1 MLYVRYSIKNI
12 TLEGGNMK
20 KAKQY
25 IWIIIAGLFTG
36 AAAVFLSAMGNPKN
50 MGFCIACFLRD
61 IAGGLGLHSAAK
73 VQYIRPEIL
82 GIILGSF
89 VIALIMKEFK
99 PKGGSSPFIRFIIAN
114 FVMVGALVFLG
125 CPLRMV
131 IRLGS
136 GDLNAIVGL
145 VGFIVGIVIGLIF
158 MKNGFSL
165 GRAYKQNLAEGL
177 AFPMSSLVLLILAIA
192 APGLFI
198 ASSEG
203 PGSMHAAIL
212 ISLAVAFVVGILAQ
226 RSRLCFA
233 GGVRDAIMFRDFKL
247 LIGFVC
253 VLVAVL
259 VGNLILGTFAFSWVK
274 PIAHSDGLW
283 NCLGM
288 ALVGWGSVLLG
299 GCPLRQLVLA
309 GEGNSDSA
317 ITVVGMITGAAFA
330 HNFNLAGVADTIED
344 GVVTSQG
351 GATPRGKIIVIAGFA
366 VLLIISLFYTLKR
379 RKKNG

>member
-1 MLYVRYSIKNI
+1 
-12 TLEGGNMK
+12 MK
-20 KAKQY
+20 RIKQY

-36 AAAVFLSAMGNPKN
+36 TAAIVLTALGNPKN

-61 IAGGLGLHSAAK
+61 ISGALGLHTAAK

-89 VIALIMKEFK
+89 VIALITKEFK
-99 PKGGSSPFIRFIIAN
+99 PKGGSSPFTRFVIAN

-145 VGFIVGIVIGLIF
+145 VGFIIGIVTGLIF
-158 MKNGFSL
+158 IKNGFSL
-165 GRAYKQNLAEGL
+165 GRAYKQNTIEGI
-177 AFPMSSLVLLILAIA
+177 AFPISSLVLLILAFA
-192 APGLFI
+192 VPGLFI
-198 ASSEG
+198 ASTEG
-203 PGSMHAAIL
+203 PGSMHAVIIASLFIAL
-212 ISLAVAFVVGILAQ
+212 IVGALAQ
-226 RSRLCFA
+226 RSRLCFV
-233 GGVRDAIMFRDFKL
+233 GGVRDAIMFKDFKL

-253 VLVAVL
+253 VLIAVF
-259 VGNLILGTFAFSWVK
+259 VGNLILGTFAFGWTK
-274 PIAHSDGLW
+274 PISHSDGVW
-283 NCLGM
+283 NFLGM
-288 ALVGWGSVLLG
+288 TLVGWGSVLLG
-299 GCPLRQLVLA
+299 GCPLRQLILA

-344 GVVTSQG
+344 GVLTKAG
-351 GATPRGKIIVIAGFA
+351 GATPRGRIIVLIGFV
-366 VLLIISLFYTLKR
+366 VLLIISLFNTLKR
-379 RKKNG
+379 RKNND